1 MRLVSLTLLC
11 ITLGPFSASQT
22 DWPMYGH
29 DPGGVGFS
37 PLKQIDTKNVG
48 KLQIAWTYDTRPEA
62 VPASEGVAAKPV
74 PRNRASQAT
83 PLVVGGMLYLSSPYG
98 RIVALEPETGGFWR
112 LTTSKGAV
120 IQAKAVIVAAGVGA
134 RAGPGQA
141 KQWRRL
147 GGKAVARWSAEALLA
162 AGAEELVVVVG
173 EAQEDQ
179 AREALAGLG
188 GYRLV
193 LGGAARSDSVKSGL
207 AALTVAGEDIVLVH
221 DAARPLLTVEH
232 VRRLLT
238 ALETTPAA
246 ILALPLADTL
256 KRDDGTGRIVGT
268 PPRVGLWRAQ
278 TPQGFRLGQLR
289 AAYAAWP
296 AGEEPT
302 DEAMVFERA
311 GGEVAL
317 VPGDPALAKLTFPE
331 DFAMAERIAGAA
343 RTLRIGQ
350 GIDAHRFGPGDS
362 VWLCGVQIAHSHA
375 LIGHS
380 DADAGLHA
388 ITDAVLGAI
397 GEGDIGD
404 HFPPTDPKWR
414 GASSDQFLLH
424 AAGLVAARGGRIV
437 NVDVTLVCERPKI
450 KPHRQ
455 AMRQRLAELLGLD
468 MAAVSVKATTME
480 GMGFTGREEGLL
492 AQAVAMVELPA

>member
-1 MRLVSLTLLC
+1 MR
-11 ITLGPFSASQT
+11 FS
-22 DWPMYGH
+22 
-29 DPGGVGFS
+29 
-37 PLKQIDTKNVG
+37 
-48 KLQIAWTYDTRPEA
+48 
-62 VPASEGVAAKPV
+62 
-74 PRNRASQAT
+74 
-83 PLVVGGMLYLSSPYG
+83 
-98 RIVALEPETGGFWR
+98 
-112 LTTSKGAV
+112 
-120 IQAKAVIVAAGVGA
+120 AVIVAAGVGT
-134 RAGPGQA
+134 RAGPGEA

-147 GGKAVARWSAEALLA
+147 AGKAVARWSAEALLA
-162 AGAEELVVVVG
+162 AGADELVVVIG
-173 EAQEDQ
+173 EGQEDQ
-179 AREALAGLG
+179 ASEALAGLPHK
-188 GYRLV
+188 LAP
-193 LGGAARSDSVKSGL
+193 GGAARSDSVKAGL
-207 AALTVAGEDIVLVH
+207 AALAGGDDQVVLIH
-221 DAARPLLTVEH
+221 DAARPLLGVDH
-232 VRRLLT
+232 IRRVLA
-238 ALETTPAA
+238 ALETAPAA

-268 PPRVGLWRAQ
+268 PSRAGLWRAQ
-278 TPQGFRLGQLR
+278 TPQAFRLGQLN

-302 DEAMVFERA
+302 DEAIVLERA
-311 GGEVAL
+311 GAEVAL
-317 VPGDPALAKLTFPE
+317 VPGDPALAKLTYPE

-343 RTLRIGQ
+343 RTMRVGQ

-375 LIGHS
+375 LVGHS

-404 HFPPTDPKWR
+404 HFPPTDPQWR
-414 GASSDQFLLH
+414 GAASDRFLLH
-424 AAGLVAARGGRIV
+424 AAELVARRGGRIL

-455 AMRQRLAELLGLD
+455 AMRERLAELLGLEL
-468 MAAVSVKATTME
+468 AAVSVKATTME